1 MRSLRHTAFQL
12 AASLVVGCTG
22 WLGLE
27 APAQTLTPPDDWLE
41 RATAL
46 AAAPNCAPGVTA
58 ALDDPHWYVRARA
71 IQTLGRQRCTAA
83 VPALL
88 ARFDREDWDNQAR
101 LLVALGQIGD
111 PAGLPLVAQYATGPA
126 GTLRTVALAALGG
139 FTAAQVA
146 PVLATVL
153 EQPLNRDEKCIV
165 ARQIGVFRLADC
177 ASRLADWLDQDE
189 ELDRLIAV
197 AQYRA
202 GDRSAGAHVIE
213 DFDHLDAPT
222 RLQLLADWAEQPD
235 PRAKAILLKS
245 LRSEA
250 PAQRL
255 AAARA
260 WAAYGAQMPV
270 AETLNV
276 LPEVDAEVCHV
287 LVTALGGCPAEETV
301 AAVIERLK
309 AEPPA
314 AARTAYLSVLEALD
328 REVVT
333 TALLAARQ
341 ARLPFA
347 EQALEKLGIT
357 PEALAAR
364 LAAPTLTPTARITLA
379 VQLGQLGDLR
389 AFDLLRQALLSG
401 DEAMRCTAA
410 EALGRLQDV
419 RAVELLLDVLDDDV
433 PRVRSAAAASLAR
446 LGMTPARLVAVLNA
460 PNTNLR
466 TEALRLLGRLSDVA
480 TLPAVA
486 AQTREGEPLP
496 VRLAAVAALG
506 RLRHPDAVPVLVRL
520 LSAREPAL
528 RMQAVSALGEIG
540 EARAV
545 AALLPLL
552 RDPDAAVVGKVVA
565 ALSRTKAPSAVTP
578 LLAALQHPD
587 WRVRAAVAH
596 RLDAWEDA
604 RIPPALAAA
613 LEDPSALVRF
623 HARQSLL
630 KLAVAPETL
639 LPVALGQSRP
649 RGWYGAYVTLQE
661 LAPESIRDELRRS
674 LDAPDPKTRA
684 LAAALARRY
693 PDPGT
698 LALLWQ
704 RLDAETRFTV
714 RWWLVRALADF
725 GEAAREGAMKR
736 ARSKQLR
743 LRADAMRVLGWLPAN
758 RESQL
763 VLQEGL
769 ADAES
774 QVRSA
779 AVEALG
785 RIGDATALA
794 PFLARQSG
802 AFTIAPDELMDALL
816 ACGDAGRAVL
826 RQAVAG
832 SEPAIRALLLQR
844 LGADGHPDAL
854 PLLLEGLRDA
864 SPLVRQAARQG
875 LARQSDERAVQALA
889 ALPDEP

>member
-1 MRSLRHTAFQL
+1 MRSLWHITW
-12 AASLVVGCTG
+12 LVVELTG
-22 WLGLE
+22 WLVLE
-27 APAQTLTPPDDWLE
+27 APAQTSPPPDDWPA
-41 RATAL
+41 RAAAL
-46 AAAPNCAPGVTA
+46 AAAPNCGPDVAS

-71 IQTLGRQRCTAA
+71 IQTLGRQRCAAA
-83 VPALL
+83 VPTLL
-88 ARFDREDWDNQAR
+88 ARFDHEDWDNQAR

-111 PAGLPLVAQYATGPA
+111 PAGLPPVARAATGPA
-126 GTLRTVALAALGG
+126 GTLRTVALGALGG
-139 FTAAQVA
+139 FAASHVA
-146 PVLATVL
+146 PILAAAL
-153 EQPLNRDEKCIV
+153 EQPLNHDEKRIV
-165 ARQIGVFRLADC
+165 ARQIGAFRLADY
-177 ASRLADWLDQDE
+177 ALRLADWLGQDE

-197 AQYRA
+197 AQYRTGNQAA
-202 GDRSAGAHVIE
+202 GRRVIE
-213 DFDHLDAPT
+213 AFDHLDAPT
-222 RLQLLADWAEQPD
+222 RLQLLGDWAERPD
-235 PRAKAILLKS
+235 TRATAILLKS
-245 LRSEA
+245 MHSEA

-270 AETLNV
+270 AETLTV
-276 LPEVDAEVCHV
+276 LPDVASDVQEI
-287 LVTALGGCPAEETV
+287 LVPALGGCPAEETV

-309 AEPPA
+309 TEPPA
-314 AARTAYLSVLEALD
+314 AARAAYLSVLEALD

-333 TALLAARQ
+333 AALLAARQ

-347 EQALEKLGIT
+347 EQALEMLGIT

-364 LAAPTLTPTARITLA
+364 LAAPTLTPTARVTLA
-379 VQLGQLGDLR
+379 LQLGQLGDLR

-401 DEAMRCTAA
+401 DEATRCAAA
-410 EALGRLQDV
+410 EALGRLRDA
-419 RAVELLLDVLDDDV
+419 RAVELLFDALDDDV

-446 LGMTPARLVAVLNA
+446 LGMTPARLMATLDA
-460 PNTNLR
+460 PNISLR
-466 TEALRLLGRLSDVA
+466 TEALRLLGRLSDAA

-506 RLRHPDAVPVLVRL
+506 RRRDPEAVPVLVHL
-520 LSAREPAL
+520 LSAREPTM
-528 RMQAVSALGEIG
+528 RMQVVSALGEIG
-540 EARAV
+540 DAQSIT
-545 AALLPLL
+545 ALLPLL
-552 RDPDAAVVGKVVA
+552 RDPDAAVVGKVVT

-587 WRVRAAVAH
+587 WRVRAAVARH
-596 RLDAWEDA
+596 LEAWEDA

-613 LEDPSALVRF
+613 LEDTSALVRF
-623 HARQSLL
+623 YARQSLL
-630 KLAVAPETL
+630 KLGVAPDTL
-639 LPVALGQSRP
+639 LRPALGQGPP
-649 RGWYGAYVTLQE
+649 RGWYGAYATLHE
-661 LAPESIRDELRRS
+661 LAPESVRDELRRS

-684 LAAALARRY
+684 LAAALARGY
-693 PDPGT
+693 PDPDT
-698 LALLWQ
+698 LVLLWQ

-736 ARSKQLR
+736 ARSKNPR

-758 RESQL
+758 RESQSIL
-763 VLQEGL
+763 REGL
-769 ADAES
+769 ADVEN

-785 RIGDATALA
+785 RIGDASALA
-794 PFLARQSG
+794 PLLARQSG

-816 ACGDAGRAVL
+816 ACGESGRAVL
-826 RQAVAG
+826 RRAVAG

-875 LARQSDERAVQALA
+875 LARQSDERAAQALGA
-889 ALPDEP
+889 VPDEP

>member
-1 MRSLRHTAFQL
+1 MRSLRHIGW
-12 AASLVVGCTG
+12 LVVGCAG

-27 APAQTLTPPDDWLE
+27 VPAQTPPSPDDWPA

-46 AAAPNCAPGVTA
+46 AAAPDCAPVVAA

-71 IQTLGRQRCTAA
+71 IQTLGRQRCAAA

-88 ARFDREDWDNQAR
+88 ARFDHEDWDNQAR

-111 PAGLPLVAQYATGPA
+111 PAGLPPVARAATGPA
-126 GTLRTVALAALGG
+126 GTLRTVALGALGG
-139 FTAAQVA
+139 FAASQVA
-146 PVLATVL
+146 PILAAAL
-153 EQPLNRDEKCIV
+153 EQPLNHDEKRIV
-165 ARQIGVFRLADC
+165 ARQIGAFRLADY
-177 ASRLADWLDQDE
+177 APRLADWLGQDE

-197 AQYRA
+197 AQYRTGNQAA
-202 GDRSAGAHVIE
+202 GRRVIE
-213 DFDHLDAPT
+213 AFDHLDAPT
-222 RLQLLADWAEQPD
+222 RLQLLGDWAERPD
-235 PRAKAILLKS
+235 ARATALLLEF
-245 LRSEA
+245 LRSDSPEH
-250 PAQRL
+250 RL

-270 AETLNV
+270 AETLTV
-276 LPEVDAEVCHV
+276 LPDVEAEVRNV

-314 AARTAYLSVLEALD
+314 AARTAYLAALEALD
-328 REVVT
+328 REMVT
-333 TALLAARQ
+333 AALLAARQ

-364 LAAPTLTPTARITLA
+364 LAAPTLPPTARVTLA
-379 VQLGQLGDLR
+379 LQLGQLGDLR
-389 AFDLLRQALLSG
+389 AFDLLRQAFLSG
-401 DEAMRCTAA
+401 DEATRCAAA
-410 EALGRLQDV
+410 EALGRLHDA
-419 RAVELLLDVLDDDV
+419 RAVELLLDALDDDG

-446 LGMTPARLVAVLNA
+446 LGMTPKRLVAALDA
-460 PNTNLR
+460 PNSTLR
-466 TEALRLLGRLSDVA
+466 IEALRLLGRLRDISA
-480 TLPAVA
+480 LPAIA
-486 AQTREGEPLP
+486 AQAREGEPLP

-506 RLRHPDAVPVLVRL
+506 HLHHAEAVPVLVRL
-520 LSAREPAL
+520 LSAREPAM
-528 RMQAVSALGEIG
+528 RMHVVSALGESG
-540 EARAV
+540 DARAV

-552 RDPDAAVVGKVVA
+552 RDPDAAVVGKVIT

-587 WRVRAAVAH
+587 WRVRAAVA
-596 RLDAWEDA
+596 RSLEAWEDA

-661 LAPESIRDELRRS
+661 LAPEALRDGVRRS

-684 LAAALARRY
+684 LAAALLRHY
-693 PDPGT
+693 PDPDT
-698 LALLWQ
+698 QALLWQ
-704 RLDAETRFTV
+704 RIDTETRFAV
-714 RWWLVRALADF
+714 RWWLVRALAGF

-736 ARSKQLR
+736 TRSKNAR
-743 LRADAMRVLGWLPAN
+743 LRADAMRILGWLPAN
-758 RESQL
+758 RESRL
-763 VLQEGL
+763 VLREGL
-769 ADAES
+769 SDAENH
-774 QVRSA
+774 VRSA

-785 RIGDATALA
+785 RIGDAAALA
-794 PFLARQSG
+794 PLLARQSG

-826 RQAVAG
+826 RQAVDG

-854 PLLLEGLRDA
+854 PLLLEGLRDV

-875 LARQSDERAVQALA
+875 LARQSDERAAQALA

>member
-1 MRSLRHTAFQL
+1 MRSLRHIAFQL
-12 AASLVVGCTG
+12 AAWLVVGFTG
-22 WLGLE
+22 WLVLE
-27 APAQTLTPPDDWLE
+27 APAQTSPPPGDWLA
-41 RATAL
+41 RATVL
-46 AAAPNCAPGVTA
+46 AAAPPCAPDVAA

-88 ARFDREDWDNQAR
+88 AHFDHEDWDNQAR

-146 PVLATVL
+146 PVLATAL

-165 ARQIGVFRLADC
+165 ARQIGVFRLGDC
-177 ASRLADWLDQDE
+177 VSRLADWLGQDE

-197 AQYRA
+197 AQYRTGDQAA
-202 GDRSAGAHVIE
+202 GRHVLEVFDR
-213 DFDHLDAPT
+213 LDAPT
-222 RLQLLADWAEQPD
+222 RLQLLGDWAERPD
-235 PRAKAILLKS
+235 VRATDLLLKV
-245 LRSEA
+245 LRSDSPEH
-250 PAQRL
+250 RL

-260 WAAYGAQMPV
+260 WAAYGAQMPI
-270 AETLNV
+270 AETLTV
-276 LPEVDAEVCHV
+276 LPDVDAEVRHV

-309 AEPPA
+309 ADPPA
-314 AARTAYLSVLEALD
+314 AARATYLDALDTLD
-328 REVVT
+328 REAVT
-333 TALLAARQ
+333 AALLAARQ

-364 LAAPTLTPTARITLA
+364 LAVPTLTPTARITLA

-401 DEAMRCTAA
+401 DEVTRCAAA
-410 EALGRLQDV
+410 EALGQLQDA
-419 RAVELLLDVLDDDV
+419 RAVELLLDVLDDEV
-433 PRVRSAAAASLAR
+433 PRVQSAAAASLAR
-446 LGMTPARLVAVLNA
+446 LGMTPARLVATLDA
-460 PNTNLR
+460 PNISLR
-466 TEALRLLGRLSDVA
+466 TEALRLLGRLSDVT

-496 VRLAAVAALG
+496 VRLAAVVALG

-552 RDPDAAVVGKVVA
+552 RDPDAAVVSRVIT

-587 WRVRAAVAH
+587 WRVRAAVA
-596 RLDAWEDA
+596 RSLDAWEDT

-623 HARQSLL
+623 HARRSLL
-630 KLAVAPETL
+630 KLGVAPDTL
-639 LPVALGQSRP
+639 LRPALGQGPS
-649 RGWYGAYVTLQE
+649 RGWYGAYATLQE
-661 LAPESIRDELRRS
+661 LAPESVRDELRRS

-693 PDPGT
+693 PDPDM

-736 ARSKQLR
+736 ARSKHPR

-763 VLQEGL
+763 VLREGL
-769 ADAES
+769 ADAEN
-774 QVRSA
+774 QIRSA

-785 RIGDATALA
+785 RIGDVAALA
-794 PFLARQSG
+794 PLLARQSG
-802 AFTIAPDELMDALL
+802 AFTVAPDELVDALL
-816 ACGDAGRAVL
+816 ACGEAGRAVL

-875 LARQSDERAVQALA
+875 LARQSDERAAQALA